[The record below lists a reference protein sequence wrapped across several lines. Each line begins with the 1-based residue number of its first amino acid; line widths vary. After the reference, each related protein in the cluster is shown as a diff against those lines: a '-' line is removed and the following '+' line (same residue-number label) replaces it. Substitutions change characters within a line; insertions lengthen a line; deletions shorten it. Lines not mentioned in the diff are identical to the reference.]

1 MANLFDPEF
10 DPAQERPGFSY
21 RRARIGRQAGSEKL
35 GVSLY
40 ELPPGNAAFAYHW
53 HGANE
58 ELAIVL
64 SGRPSVRTP
73 DGWRELAEGDVV
85 AFPAGEAGAHQLA
98 NRSDEQARVLVISTM
113 ISPEVAGYPDSGKV
127 LASVRPPGSPADDSL
142 AASFRLADE
151 VDYWEGEE
159 PPSK

>member
-1 MANLFDPEF
+1 MANVFEPQFDDAP
-10 DPAQERPGFSY
+10 ERPGFSS
-21 RRARIGRQAGSEKL
+21 RRARIGRQAGAEKL

-40 ELPPGNAAFAYHW
+40 EIPPGNASFPYHW

-73 DGWRELAEGDVV
+73 DGWRELAAGEVV
-85 AFPAGEAGAHQLA
+85 SFPTGEAGAHQLA
-98 NRSDEQARVLVISTM
+98 NRSEEPARVLVISTM
-113 ISPEVAGYPDSGKV
+113 IAPEVNGYPDSGKV
-127 LASVRPPGSPADDSL
+127 LATLRPPGSPGDGSL
-142 AASFRLADE
+142 AAAFHLDDE

-159 PPSK
+159 PPG

>member
-10 DPAQERPGFSY
+10 DDTVERPGFTY
-21 RRARIGRQAGSEKL
+21 RRARLGRQAGASKL

-40 ELPPGNAAFAYHW
+40 EIPPGNATFPHHW

-58 ELAIVL
+58 ELAIVVA
-64 SGRPSVRTP
+64 GRPSVRTP
-73 DGWRELAEGDVV
+73 DGWRELADGEVLS
-85 AFPAGEAGAHQLA
+85 FPVGEAGAHQLA
-98 NRSDEQARVLVISTM
+98 NRSDEPARVLVISTM
-113 ISPEVAGYPDSGKV
+113 IAPEVNGYPDSGKV
-127 LASVRPPGSPADDSL
+127 LATVRPPGSPGDGSL

-159 PPSK
+159 PPG

>member
-1 MANLFDPEF
+1 MANVLDPQFD
-10 DPAQERPGFSY
+10 DALERSGFSY
-21 RRARIGRQAGSEKL
+21 RRARIGRQAGAEKL

-40 ELPPGNAAFAYHW
+40 EIPPGNASFPYHW

-64 SGRPSVRTP
+64 SGHPSVRTP
-73 DGWRELAEGDVV
+73 DGWRELTEGDLLS
-85 AFPAGEAGAHQLA
+85 FPTGDG
-98 NRSDEQARVLVISTM
+98 
-113 ISPEVAGYPDSGKV
+113 
-127 LASVRPPGSPADDSL
+127 SL

-159 PPSK
+159 PPG